1 MTLYDTVLFIILGF
15 LVVYC
20 VLVTIAL
27 QLVNKDLE
35 RLENIIISRRLTME
49 PEKCR
54 KCGNN
59 VFEARHK
66 GPHIGWYCTK
76 CGAWLRWIPQHNKK
90 AQLNGPHQMSIEK
103 FMQEA
108 APEQMSNEELGITL
122 PEERTQPAKLKLS
135 SLYGEMQKDDDDNLP
150 WE

>member
-1 MTLYDTVLFIILGF
+1 
-15 LVVYC
+15 
-20 VLVTIAL
+20 
-27 QLVNKDLE
+27 
-35 RLENIIISRRLTME
+35 ME

-59 VFEARHK
+59 VFEAKHV

-76 CGAWLRWIPQHNKK
+76 CGAWLRWIPQYRKRK
-90 AQLNGPHQMSIEK
+90 REPEPHQISIDE

-108 APEQMSNEELGITL
+108 APEQAAMKDEDI
-122 PEERTQPAKLKLS
+122 P
-135 SLYGEMQKDDDDNLP
+135 SLYDDDDLP

>member
-1 MTLYDTVLFIILGF
+1 
-15 LVVYC
+15 
-20 VLVTIAL
+20 
-27 QLVNKDLE
+27 
-35 RLENIIISRRLTME
+35 ME

-90 AQLNGPHQMSIEK
+90 AKLNES
-103 FMQEA
+103 
-108 APEQMSNEELGITL
+108 EQMSMEDFGVTL

-135 SLYGEMQKDDDDNLP
+135 SLYGEMQKDNDDLP
-150 WE
+150 WEE

>member
-1 MTLYDTVLFIILGF
+1 
-15 LVVYC
+15 
-20 VLVTIAL
+20 
-27 QLVNKDLE
+27 
-35 RLENIIISRRLTME
+35 ME
-49 PEKCR
+49 AEKCR

-59 VFEARHK
+59 VFEAKHV

-90 AQLNGPHQMSIEK
+90 AKLDAPKQLSMED
-103 FMQEA
+103 F
-108 APEQMSNEELGITL
+108 GITL

-135 SLYGEMQKDDDDNLP
+135 SLYGEMQKDNDGLP

>member
-1 MTLYDTVLFIILGF
+1 
-15 LVVYC
+15 
-20 VLVTIAL
+20 
-27 QLVNKDLE
+27 
-35 RLENIIISRRLTME
+35 ME

-76 CGAWLRWIPQHNKK
+76 CGAWLRWIPK
-90 AQLNGPHQMSIEK
+90 NGQIAKTRQMSMED
-103 FMQEA
+103 F
-108 APEQMSNEELGITL
+108 GVTL
-122 PEERTQPAKLKLS
+122 PEERTCKCEIEDVN
-135 SLYGEMQKDDDDNLP
+135 SLYDDDSLP

>member
-1 MTLYDTVLFIILGF
+1 MTLYDIVLFIVLGF

-27 QLVNKDLE
+27 QLINKDLE
-35 RLENIIISRRLTME
+35 RLEDIIINRRLTME
-49 PEKCR
+49 TEKCR

-59 VFEARHK
+59 VFEAKHV

-76 CGAWLRWIPQHNKK
+76 CGAWLRWIPQHKK
-90 AQLNGPHQMSIEK
+90 KQEPHQMSIEE

-108 APEQMSNEELGITL
+108 APEQATMKDEDI
-122 PEERTQPAKLKLS
+122 P
-135 SLYGEMQKDDDDNLP
+135 SLYDDDLP

>member
-1 MTLYDTVLFIILGF
+1 
-15 LVVYC
+15 
-20 VLVTIAL
+20 
-27 QLVNKDLE
+27 
-35 RLENIIISRRLTME
+35 ME

-90 AQLNGPHQMSIEK
+90 AQLTESHQMSIEE
-103 FMQEA
+103 FMQAA

-135 SLYGEMQKDDDDNLP
+135 SLYGEMQKDDNDDLP

>member
-1 MTLYDTVLFIILGF
+1 
-15 LVVYC
+15 
-20 VLVTIAL
+20 
-27 QLVNKDLE
+27 
-35 RLENIIISRRLTME
+35 ME

-59 VFEARHK
+59 VFEARHV

-90 AQLNGPHQMSIEK
+90 AKLNEPKQMSIEE
-103 FMQEA
+103 FMKEA
-108 APEQMSNEELGITL
+108 APEQMSNEELGVTL

-135 SLYGEMQKDDDDNLP
+135 SLYGEMQKDDNDDLP
-150 WE
+150 WEE

>member
-1 MTLYDTVLFIILGF
+1 MI
-15 LVVYC
+15 
-20 VLVTIAL
+20 
-27 QLVNKDLE
+27 
-35 RLENIIISRRLTME
+35 E
-49 PEKCR
+49 PERCR

-90 AQLNGPHQMSIEK
+90 AQLNEPRQMSIEE

-108 APEQMSNEELGITL
+108 APEQMSDEELGVTL
-122 PEERTQPAKLKLS
+122 LEEKACKS
-135 SLYGEMQKDDDDNLP
+135 EIDDINSLYDDDNLP

>member
-1 MTLYDTVLFIILGF
+1 MTLYDTVLFIVLGF
-15 LVVYC
+15 IVVYC

-35 RLENIIISRRLTME
+35 QLKDIIINRRLTME
-49 PEKCR
+49 AEKCR

-59 VFEARHK
+59 VFEAKHV

-76 CGAWLRWIPQHNKK
+76 CGAWLRWIPQYRKK
-90 AQLNGPHQMSIEK
+90 KREPEPHQISIDE

-108 APEQMSNEELGITL
+108 APEQAAIKG
-122 PEERTQPAKLKLS
+122 
-135 SLYGEMQKDDDDNLP
+135 DDLP
-150 WE
+150 WEE

>member
-1 MTLYDTVLFIILGF
+1 
-15 LVVYC
+15 
-20 VLVTIAL
+20 
-27 QLVNKDLE
+27 
-35 RLENIIISRRLTME
+35 ME

-90 AQLNGPHQMSIEK
+90 AELNEPHQISIEE

-108 APEQMSNEELGITL
+108 APEQMSDEELGITL
-122 PEERTQPAKLKLS
+122 PEEKACKS
-135 SLYGEMQKDDDDNLP
+135 EIDNINSLYDDDSLP

>member
-1 MTLYDTVLFIILGF
+1 MI
-15 LVVYC
+15 
-20 VLVTIAL
+20 
-27 QLVNKDLE
+27 
-35 RLENIIISRRLTME
+35 E
-49 PEKCR
+49 PERCR

-90 AQLNGPHQMSIEK
+90 AELNEPHQMSIEE

-108 APEQMSNEELGITL
+108 APEQMSDKELGVTL
-122 PEERTQPAKLKLS
+122 PEERTCKS
-135 SLYGEMQKDDDDNLP
+135 EIDDINSLYDDDSLP

>member
-1 MTLYDTVLFIILGF
+1 MSVGAASKMI
-15 LVVYC
+15 
-20 VLVTIAL
+20 
-27 QLVNKDLE
+27 
-35 RLENIIISRRLTME
+35 E
-49 PEKCR
+49 PERCR

-66 GPHIGWYCTK
+66 GPHVGWYCTK

-90 AQLNGPHQMSIEK
+90 AQLNEPHQISIEE

-108 APEQMSNEELGITL
+108 APEQATMKDEDV
-122 PEERTQPAKLKLS
+122 S
-135 SLYGEMQKDDDDNLP
+135 SLYDDDDLP